1 MVFSESNRRMKNK
14 VMPIPPLP
22 DFTPAQQMTAYITGL
37 LTMTWC
43 VGMNGLM
50 ILNAMK
56 PHLVSGPGGAGL
68 GVHSAGGE

>member
-1 MVFSESNRRMKNK
+1 MKNK
-14 VMPIPPLP
+14 VMQIPLLP
-22 DFTPAQQMTAYITGL
+22 DFTPAQQMTDYMTGL

-56 PHLVSGPGGAGL
+56 PLSVSGPGDAGL
-68 GVHSAGGE
+68 GVHLAAGE